1 MKTGMFKKFFTARN
15 KSLSIPMK
23 IGRFAVCAV
32 STVAACITANK
43 FTANNGVKGIIA
55 DICIILTAIWFIR

>member
-1 MKTGMFKKFFTARN
+1 MTFNKFKKFFTARN
-15 KSLSIPMK
+15 KTLSIPMK

-55 DICIILTAIWFIR
+55 DICIIFTAIWFIR